1 MDQNSD
7 LYVAWHVTKKAVYMT
22 ASVAC
27 DWAEGM
33 MQKLLA
39 NVRAGAVMRDDPL
52 MIDCVNFMIC

>member
-7 LYVAWHVTKKAVYMT
+7 LYVAWHAMKKAVYMT

-33 MQKLLA
+33 MQKPLA
-39 NVRAGAVMRDDPL
+39 NVWAGAVMQDDPL
-52 MIDCVNFMIC
+52 MIACVNFMIC